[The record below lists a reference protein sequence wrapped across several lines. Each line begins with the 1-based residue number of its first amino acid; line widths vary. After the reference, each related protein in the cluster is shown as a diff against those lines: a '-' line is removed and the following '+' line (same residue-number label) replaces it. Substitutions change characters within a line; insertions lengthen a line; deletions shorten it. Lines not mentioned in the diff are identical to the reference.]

1 MFKIDRAGSRVLCA
15 LDVDV
20 SFAPSVAAAGA
31 GIELAHEDLV
41 SYSLFGLLVHACG
54 VEIVR
59 RRWKTYVC
67 ARYFGVAATI
77 EDIPSSAIARVTICL
92 VKSIVNMCIV
102 RSSKCVEW
110 K

>member
-20 SFAPSVAAAGA
+20 SFAHSVAAAGA

-41 SYSLFGLLVHACG
+41 SYS
-54 VEIVR
+54 
-59 RRWKTYVC
+59 VC

>member
-20 SFAPSVAAAGA
+20 SFAHSVAAAGA

-67 ARYFGVAATI
+67 ARYWSCCYHRGHSQQRNSESDDLPCEKHCEYVYCSF
-77 EDIPSSAIARVTICL
+77 E
-92 VKSIVNMCIV
+92 
-102 RSSKCVEW
+102 
-110 K
+110 